1 MKELEG
7 FESLCDAFGNIAQT
21 LPGKELTKAVKKGA
35 PMVQKAIMTAAPKKT
50 GTLRGGIILHR
61 ERNRQ
66 KGKVVYDIMMD
77 PEKNAVFQKLIE
89 NPVRSKT
96 PYAYYP
102 ASQEYGFFTRRSDGG
117 MTYTRASGDK
127 ISLDKVPGKHFMRV
141 GAEVTGETAK
151 NAIAGSLLESI
162 EKELGGG
169 NGK

>member
-7 FESLCDAFGNIAQT
+7 FDSLIDAFGNMAAE

-35 PMVQKAIMTAAPKKT
+35 PMVQKSIMTAAPKKT

-61 ERNRQ
+61 ERKRQ

-77 PEKNAVFQKLIE
+77 PKKNAVFQKPIM
-89 NPVRSKT
+89 NPVRSKS

-102 ASQEYGFFTRRSDGG
+102 ASQEYGFFSRRPDGG
-117 MTYTRASGDK
+117 MTYTRSGGDK
-127 ISLDKVPGKHFMRV
+127 IGLDKVPGKHYMRV
-141 GAEVTGETAK
+141 GAEVSGEAAK

-162 EKELGGG
+162 EKEFGGG
-169 NGK
+169 NE

>member
-7 FESLCDAFGNIAQT
+7 FDSLITAFGNVAKD

-50 GTLRGGIILHR
+50 GTLRSGIILHR
-61 ERNRQ
+61 ERKRQ

-77 PEKNAVFQKLIE
+77 PKKNALFQKPIA
-89 NPVRSKT
+89 NPVRSKS

-102 ASQEYGFFTRRSDGG
+102 ASQEYGFFSRRANGG
-117 MTYTRASGDK
+117 MTYTRSDGDTVGM
-127 ISLDKVPGKHFMRV
+127 DKVPGKHFMRA
-141 GAEVTGETAK
+141 GAEVAGMAAK

-162 EKELGGG
+162 EKEFSGGHE
-169 NGK
+169 